1 MLKGE
6 RAALYMYRISLTS
19 CRRRIERGHEKGA
32 TFSVYHKG
40 VLVVDLA
47 GGYADDDIQWAMG
60 TDIIFGLSSTV
71 KATQALCV
79 ALQVD
84 R

>member
-1 MLKGE
+1 MGE
-6 RAALYMYRISLTS
+6 RTALYMYQIPPISLF
-19 CRRRIERGHEKGA
+19 CRRRIEFGHEKGA

-47 GGYADDDIQWAMG
+47 GGYADDDILWTMG

-79 ALQVD
+79 ALMVD